1 MLRNIAVSNNNKNI
15 HPIKNNKMRFTG
27 PITNNKIKAAV
38 LALALFSTS
47 FSACKKSADEDFTP
61 QESATSTET
70 VISANDLNETALKG
84 SYHLKDYTL
93 KGVFKFPIGAAVVKE
108 LLERPEYANTLIKDF
123 SRLSSESDFKWGS
136 VHPSKDKYTFAK
148 ADAIVAFAQKHKM
161 KVHGH
166 TLLWAHDGNE
176 PKWVKEFQGDKAAWE
191 KLMKDHIYTVMRHF
205 KGQVQSW
212 DVVNEAVKEGG
223 VYTNSIWYRKLGKDY
238 VIKAFKYAQE
248 ADPSAK
254 LFLNDYGQEYG
265 GKKMKELLSIVDEAK
280 KQGVTI
286 HGMGFQLHTVLR
298 MEAKLIANTKCQI
311 LSILLMRWQ
320 EHKVLNSKKSCRLT
334 WMLSLRINN
343 GVSQPGV
350 FQTKPLTSIRVMQTA
365 ITITHYYSVKI
376 TKPNGLTEALSKQ
389 VLEDILDHSKQKRSN
404 KNYREGGSAV
414 SRLLFFV

>member
-15 HPIKNNKMRFTG
+15 HPINNSKMRFTG

-70 VISANDLNETALKG
+70 IISANDLNETALKG

-108 LLERPEYANTLIKDF
+108 LLEKPEYANTLIKDF

-136 VHPSKDKYTFAK
+136 LHPSKDKYTFAK
-148 ADAIVAFAQKHKM
+148 ADAIVAFAQKHNM

-254 LFLNDYGQEYG
+254 LFINDYGQEYG

-298 MEAKLIANTKCQI
+298 MEAKLIANNLK
-311 LSILLMRWQ
+311 LAADKGLLVHISELDISVKYQMP
-320 EHKVLNSKKSCRLT
+320 NTFDLT
-334 WMLSLRINN
+334 DAMARAQGAKFKEIVQAYLDVVPKNQQWGITTW
-343 GVSQPGV
+343 GVSD
-350 FQTKPLTSIRVMQTA
+350 KTSYFNKGYA
-365 ITITHYYSVKI
+365 
-376 TKPNGLTEALSKQ
+376 NC
-389 VLEDILDHSKQKRSN
+389 DHD
-404 KNYREGGSAV
+404 YP
-414 SRLLFFV
+414 LLFGKDYKAKWAYRGFIEAGLGRYPGSF